1 MALVLTMCDVV
12 LLDVAMLIE
21 ITDQPAERLVRA
33 TDLATDL
40 GGNIRNLLDAD
51 IGTSYR
57 LKNGIR
63 SANTRGPI
71 AMVEERLLQLRVVRS
86 DGDGAV
92 GLHIGFV
99 DDERAASLES
109 SNDISANAL
118 TLAVCMYADPEAMRC
133 FLALGG
139 LSYSSQRALGHD
151 TVGSSGIRTID
162 LLSLAATLTTSVTL

>member
-1 MALVLTMCDVV
+1 MCDIV
-12 LLDVAMLIE
+12 LLDVAMLNVAMLID

-33 TDLATDL
+33 ADLATNL

-57 LKNGIR
+57 LKNRIR
-63 SANTRGPI
+63 PANTRGPI

-92 GLHIGFV
+92 GLHVGLV
-99 DDERAASLES
+99 DDECAASLES
-109 SNDISANAL
+109 SNGISANAL
-118 TLAVCMYADPEAMRC
+118 TLAVCMYADPEAMRY

-139 LSYSSQRALGHD
+139 LSYRSQRALGYD
-151 TVGSSGIRTID
+151 TVDSSGIRTINS
-162 LLSLAATLTTSVTL
+162 LSLAATLTTSVTL